1 MEVDTPNDILV
12 GQLVKRE
19 ITKNMSA
26 LRKELNTLRA
36 ALNDKPNRRG
46 NSVGKTGKTP
56 TPRGSGGGK
65 AQGQPQERRNSKPKN
80 NPGKQKGNGAEGAK
94 KHPAQAPKKK
104 PPPKKNN

>member
-1 MEVDTPNDILV
+1 LNKASYEHVLQVQARETKRAEAQAARAAAEEMEVDTPNDILV

-46 NSVGKTGKTP
+46 NS
-56 TPRGSGGGK
+56 
-65 AQGQPQERRNSKPKN
+65 
-80 NPGKQKGNGAEGAK
+80 
-94 KHPAQAPKKK
+94 
-104 PPPKKNN
+104 

>member
-1 MEVDTPNDILV
+1 
-12 GQLVKRE
+12 
-19 ITKNMSA
+19 MSA